1 MNLLWLTGFI
11 MAVGSLVF
19 DSIPALIIGLIA
31 VFAGIVCEGI
41 K

>member
-1 MNLLWLTGFI
+1 MNVLWITGVV
-11 MAVGSLVF
+11 MAFGSLVF
-19 DSIPALIIGLIA
+19 GSIPALIIGLIA